1 VRSPS
6 GGVQGKGRQL
16 CCFVGRSP
24 AAIGDATFRRIG
36 DRGEQTA
43 AESSAVWGVAS
54 KSTGGGEVVGA
65 KPNDIEI
72 ADGPKRSIAATH
84 SEISAVV
91 CRRRSAGAFRFGFSI
106 IGQSRHNLWCEHQA
120 AEWRPGSRH
129 ELSAHA
135 QWACGTPRVA
145 VQEIPANSFLAG
157 TPGLW
162 ANLFRWF
169 TRESVG
175 FADAGRQNRC
185 LPSME

>member
-1 VRSPS
+1 MRLVRSPS
-6 GGVQGKGRQL
+6 GEAPGNGRQL

-129 ELSAHA
+129 ERARTVDLRYSSV
-135 QWACGTPRVA
+135 VA
-145 VQEIPANSFLAG
+145 QEISANSFLAG

-162 ANLFRWF
+162 ANLFR
-169 TRESVG
+169 
-175 FADAGRQNRC
+175 
-185 LPSME
+185 

>member
-1 VRSPS
+1 MGREETAGNCAALLAAIRRRSPMRRFDVS
-6 GGVQGKGRQL
+6 ALR
-16 CCFVGRSP
+16 P
-24 AAIGDATFRRIG
+24 ANC
-36 DRGEQTA
+36 RGECCSLGAPRRNPLAEPRASARNPTISRLRTA
-43 AESSAVWGVAS
+43 R
-54 KSTGGGEVVGA
+54 K
-65 KPNDIEI
+65 DQL
-72 ADGPKRSIAATH
+72 RRRATH

-129 ELSAHA
+129 ERARTVDLRYSSV
-135 QWACGTPRVA
+135 VA
-145 VQEIPANSFLAG
+145 QEISANSFLAG